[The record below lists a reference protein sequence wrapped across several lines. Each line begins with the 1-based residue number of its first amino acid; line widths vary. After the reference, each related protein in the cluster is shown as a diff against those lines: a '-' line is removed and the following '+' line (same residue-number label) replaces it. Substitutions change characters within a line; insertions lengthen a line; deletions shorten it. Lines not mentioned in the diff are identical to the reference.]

1 MKKISLSII
10 LLMLS
15 IVTFAQVDIKKL
27 YDQAGMAE
35 EMQLWDDAIMLYKK
49 IIVYAPDSSAAYY
62 RLGEAYASKGQDVE
76 NSENAIKFFRKYQE
90 LDPQGA
96 EMNNVQTIINRLEF
110 ISMKSEQYD
119 AKIEALQGR
128 WVTTDWR
135 TNADH
140 RSWAIINIREA

>member
-49 IIVYAPDSSAAYY
+49 IIVYAPDSPAAYY
-62 RLGEAYASKGQDVE
+62 RLGEAYASKDLR
-76 NSENAIKFFRKYQE
+76 SRIIFRYFS
-90 LDPQGA
+90 G
-96 EMNNVQTIINRLEF
+96 
-110 ISMKSEQYD
+110 
-119 AKIEALQGR
+119 
-128 WVTTDWR
+128 TTK
-135 TNADH
+135 
-140 RSWAIINIREA
+140 